1 MSKQVVEPSQI
12 IPFVAKEF
20 EYDSTVTSVSTS
32 DVVNLFSS
40 IAPEFGEGTVSFAF
54 DNETSSVWIAIPGV
68 SSQIS
73 VVDIDPFSTWDA
85 SGSSD
90 VIAIRAIIK
99 DSAVSANDL
108 SRHHSFTKFY
118 QEGDI
123 IIAEEPVFLTH
134 GIAMLNLLDRLVAFL
149 TTINTIND

>member
-1 MSKQVVEPSQI
+1 MSKQVVEPSQN
-12 IPFVAKEF
+12 IPFEAKEF

-99 DSAVSANDL
+99 DSTVSANDL

-118 QEGDI
+118 EEGEI

>member
-1 MSKQVVEPSQI
+1 MSTQVLESSQV
-12 IPFVAKEF
+12 IPFIEKEF
-20 EYDSTVTSVSTS
+20 EYDSTISKVSTS
-32 DVVNLFSS
+32 DVVNLFTS
-40 IAPEFGEGTVSFAF
+40 IAPEFGEGTVSFTF
-54 DNETSSVWIAIPGV
+54 DNETSSVWLDIPGV

-90 VIAIRAIIK
+90 VIAIRALIK
-99 DSAVSANDL
+99 DSKASANDL

-123 IIAEEPVFLTH
+123 IIAEEPMYLSH
-134 GIAMLNLLDRLVAFL
+134 GVAMLNLLDRLVAFL
-149 TTINTIND
+149 TTINTAND